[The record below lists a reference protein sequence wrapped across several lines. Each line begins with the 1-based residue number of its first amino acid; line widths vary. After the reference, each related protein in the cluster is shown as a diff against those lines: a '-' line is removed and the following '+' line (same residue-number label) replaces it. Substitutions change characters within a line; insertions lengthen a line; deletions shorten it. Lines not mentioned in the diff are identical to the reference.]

1 MKRKTSIL
9 GTLTARTFRRS
20 KSRNLVAILAILL
33 TTMMFTT
40 LFTLSQSMGQNMT
53 EMYLRQAGTTAHTST
68 KSILDAEIEKIVS
81 HPDVVSWGKSI
92 LVGTVE
98 NQALAGRQVEIRFAS
113 DSYAESCFASPTT
126 GRLPQRADEIAL
138 DTQVLHRLGIS
149 PALGQTVTLSWRPDL
164 SSSASISNTFTLC
177 GFWEGNESVYASM
190 AWVSEDFALS
200 ACGGAEGPAEGQI
213 LGTRNLCLT
222 FADADGIEEKTA
234 QILAD
239 CGLTGKVKFTTNLAY
254 SAETQQMIFA
264 ENIPMYVGMVLV
276 FLAGYLIIFNVFQI
290 SVASEIAFYG
300 QLKTLGATKRQI
312 RRIIFG
318 QGNRLSLIGIPLGL
332 VLGYLLGHQLVP
344 ILIATQD
351 LPHSIRPSPDFR
363 GVSSI
368 CLLDRYHLVPP
379 SRPAGRERS
388 PQWKHCGTQMPPQA
402 PKKKKGRR
410 GASLAAMAWANL
422 WRNKKRTFLVLC
434 SLTLRFG
441 AHELFLRQKRQL
453 RCGEI
458 SPGPLRGRL
467 PAG

>member
-113 DSYAESCFASPTT
+113 DSYAEACFATPTT

-149 PALGQTVTLSWRPDL
+149 PALGQIVTLSWRPDL

-190 AWVSEDFALS
+190 AWVSETSLYPPA
-200 ACGGAEGPAEGQI
+200 AGPRGGRGAAEGQI

-239 CGLTGKVKFTTNLAY
+239 CGLTGKVEFTTNLAY

-351 LPHSIRPSPDFR
+351 FTPTVPSIP
-363 GVSSI
+363 
-368 CLLDRYHLVPP
+368 
-379 SRPAGRERS
+379 
-388 PQWKHCGTQMPPQA
+388 
-402 PKKKKGRR
+402 
-410 GASLAAMAWANL
+410 
-422 WRNKKRTFLVLC
+422 
-434 SLTLRFG
+434 
-441 AHELFLRQKRQL
+441 
-453 RCGEI
+453 
-458 SPGPLRGRL
+458 
-467 PAG
+467 

>member
-9 GTLTARTFRRS
+9 GTLTARTFRLS

-53 EMYLRQAGTTAHTST
+53 EMYLRQAGTTAHAST
-68 KSILDAEIEKIVS
+68 KSILDAEITKIVS

-113 DSYAESCFASPTT
+113 DSYDEACFASPTT

-222 FADADGIEEKTA
+222 FDRQGGIYH
-234 QILAD
+234 Q
-239 CGLTGKVKFTTNLAY
+239 
-254 SAETQQMIFA
+254 
-264 ENIPMYVGMVLV
+264 P
-276 FLAGYLIIFNVFQI
+276 
-290 SVASEIAFYG
+290 
-300 QLKTLGATKRQI
+300 
-312 RRIIFG
+312 
-318 QGNRLSLIGIPLGL
+318 GIQRGDP
-332 VLGYLLGHQLVP
+332 
-344 ILIATQD
+344 AN
-351 LPHSIRPSPDFR
+351 DFR
-363 GVSSI
+363 GKYPHVCGHGTGISGWI
-368 CLLDRYHLVPP
+368 FDHL
-379 SRPAGRERS
+379 
-388 PQWKHCGTQMPPQA
+388 
-402 PKKKKGRR
+402 
-410 GASLAAMAWANL
+410 
-422 WRNKKRTFLVLC
+422 
-434 SLTLRFG
+434 
-441 AHELFLRQKRQL
+441 
-453 RCGEI
+453 
-458 SPGPLRGRL
+458 
-467 PAG
+467 

>member
-190 AWVSEDFALS
+190 AWVSEGLRFIRLRR
-200 ACGGAEGPAEGQI
+200 GRGAGRGANPRHPKPVPDLCRCRWNRGKNRTNSGRLRPDRQGEIYHQPGIQRGDPA
-213 LGTRNLCLT
+213 N
-222 FADADGIEEKTA
+222 
-234 QILAD
+234 
-239 CGLTGKVKFTTNLAY
+239 
-254 SAETQQMIFA
+254 
-264 ENIPMYVGMVLV
+264 
-276 FLAGYLIIFNVFQI
+276 
-290 SVASEIAFYG
+290 
-300 QLKTLGATKRQI
+300 
-312 RRIIFG
+312 
-318 QGNRLSLIGIPLGL
+318 
-332 VLGYLLGHQLVP
+332 
-344 ILIATQD
+344 
-351 LPHSIRPSPDFR
+351 DFR
-363 GVSSI
+363 GKYPHVCGHGTGISGWI
-368 CLLDRYHLVPP
+368 FDHL
-379 SRPAGRERS
+379 
-388 PQWKHCGTQMPPQA
+388 
-402 PKKKKGRR
+402 
-410 GASLAAMAWANL
+410 
-422 WRNKKRTFLVLC
+422 
-434 SLTLRFG
+434 
-441 AHELFLRQKRQL
+441 
-453 RCGEI
+453 
-458 SPGPLRGRL
+458 
-467 PAG
+467 

>member
-113 DSYAESCFASPTT
+113 DSYAEACFATPTT

-200 ACGGAEGPAEGQI
+200 ACPVPDLCRCRWNRGKNRTNSGRLRPDRQGGIYHQPGIQRGDPA
-213 LGTRNLCLT
+213 N
-222 FADADGIEEKTA
+222 
-234 QILAD
+234 
-239 CGLTGKVKFTTNLAY
+239 
-254 SAETQQMIFA
+254 
-264 ENIPMYVGMVLV
+264 
-276 FLAGYLIIFNVFQI
+276 
-290 SVASEIAFYG
+290 
-300 QLKTLGATKRQI
+300 
-312 RRIIFG
+312 
-318 QGNRLSLIGIPLGL
+318 
-332 VLGYLLGHQLVP
+332 
-344 ILIATQD
+344 
-351 LPHSIRPSPDFR
+351 DFR
-363 GVSSI
+363 GKYPHVCGHGTGISGWI
-368 CLLDRYHLVPP
+368 FDHL
-379 SRPAGRERS
+379 
-388 PQWKHCGTQMPPQA
+388 
-402 PKKKKGRR
+402 
-410 GASLAAMAWANL
+410 
-422 WRNKKRTFLVLC
+422 
-434 SLTLRFG
+434 
-441 AHELFLRQKRQL
+441 
-453 RCGEI
+453 
-458 SPGPLRGRL
+458 
-467 PAG
+467 

>member
-276 FLAGYLIIFNVFQI
+276 FLAGYLIDP
-290 SVASEIAFYG
+290 G
-300 QLKTLGATKRQI
+300 TKAVVRN
-312 RRIIFG
+312 G
-318 QGNRLSLIGIPLGL
+318 D
-332 VLGYLLGHQLVP
+332 HQL
-344 ILIATQD
+344 
-351 LPHSIRPSPDFR
+351 H
-363 GVSSI
+363 
-368 CLLDRYHLVPP
+368 
-379 SRPAGRERS
+379 
-388 PQWKHCGTQMPPQA
+388 
-402 PKKKKGRR
+402 
-410 GASLAAMAWANL
+410 
-422 WRNKKRTFLVLC
+422 
-434 SLTLRFG
+434 
-441 AHELFLRQKRQL
+441 QL
-453 RCGEI
+453 
-458 SPGPLRGRL
+458 
-467 PAG
+467 

>member
-200 ACGGAEGPAEGQI
+200 ACGGAEGRQ
-213 LGTRNLCLT
+213 R
-222 FADADGIEEKTA
+222 
-234 QILAD
+234 
-239 CGLTGKVKFTTNLAY
+239 GKS
-254 SAETQQMIFA
+254 SAPETCA
-264 ENIPMYVGMVLV
+264 
-276 FLAGYLIIFNVFQI
+276 
-290 SVASEIAFYG
+290 
-300 QLKTLGATKRQI
+300 
-312 RRIIFG
+312 
-318 QGNRLSLIGIPLGL
+318 
-332 VLGYLLGHQLVP
+332 
-344 ILIATQD
+344 
-351 LPHSIRPSPDFR
+351 
-363 GVSSI
+363 
-368 CLLDRYHLVPP
+368 
-379 SRPAGRERS
+379 
-388 PQWKHCGTQMPPQA
+388 
-402 PKKKKGRR
+402 
-410 GASLAAMAWANL
+410 
-422 WRNKKRTFLVLC
+422 
-434 SLTLRFG
+434 
-441 AHELFLRQKRQL
+441 
-453 RCGEI
+453 
-458 SPGPLRGRL
+458 
-467 PAG
+467 